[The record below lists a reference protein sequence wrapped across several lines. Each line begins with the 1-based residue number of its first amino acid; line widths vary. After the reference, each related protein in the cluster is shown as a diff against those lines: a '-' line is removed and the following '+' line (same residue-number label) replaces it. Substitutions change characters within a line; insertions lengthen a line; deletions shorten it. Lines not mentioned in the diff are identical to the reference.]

1 MLFTIMSTEAK
12 EILNKLE
19 LIKADLD
26 YIKKHMVDVDLVLTD
41 DDLEALEEAESDLK
55 AGKTKRL

>member
-1 MLFTIMSTEAK
+1 MLFTIMATEVK
-12 EILNKLE
+12 EILEKLE
-19 LIKADLD
+19 TIKADLD

-55 AGKTKRL
+55 RGKTKRL

>member
-1 MLFTIMSTEAK
+1 MLFTIMATEAK

-19 LIKADLD
+19 IIKADLD

-41 DDLEALEEAESDLK
+41 DDLEALEEAEKDLK

>member
-1 MLFTIMSTEAK
+1 MATEAK

>member
-1 MLFTIMSTEAK
+1 MATEAK
-12 EILNKLE
+12 EILNKLDT
-19 LIKADLD
+19 IKADID

-41 DDLEALEEAESDLK
+41 DDLEALEEAEKDLK

>member
-1 MLFTIMSTEAK
+1 MATEAK
-12 EILNKLE
+12 EILDKLE
-19 LIKADLD
+19 TIKADLD

-55 AGKTKRL
+55 KGKTKRL

>member
-1 MLFTIMSTEAK
+1 MLFTIMATEAK